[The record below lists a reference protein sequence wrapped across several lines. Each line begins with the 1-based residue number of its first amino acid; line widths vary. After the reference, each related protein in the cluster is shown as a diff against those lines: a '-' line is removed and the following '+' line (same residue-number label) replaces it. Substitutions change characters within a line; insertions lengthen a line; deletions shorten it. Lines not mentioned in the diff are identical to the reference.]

1 MSSYGVDL
9 HYWSPDEGKAEIEF
23 LSQIGDALYPIE
35 AKAEINLQA
44 KSLGSYIRR
53 YNPSKALRL
62 SMSVRNSGSK
72 VEDYPLYAIHEM
84 LGEI

>member
-1 MSSYGVDL
+1 M
-9 HYWSPDEGKAEIEF
+9 
-23 LSQIGDALYPIE
+23 
-35 AKAEINLQA
+35 
-44 KSLGSYIRR
+44 
-53 YNPSKALRL
+53 ALRL